1 VAAKR
6 PAEEVLRAEEI
17 RAWGE
22 YLEATRG
29 QTPGRYFEIEPWAW
43 SRLSQRLRT
52 IRARRARLRP
62 AAA

>member
-6 PAEEVLRAEEI
+6 QAEEVLHAEEI
-17 RAWGE
+17 RAWAE

-29 QTPGRYFEIEPWAW
+29 QSLTRYCEIEPWAW
-43 SRLSQRLRT
+43 SRLTQRLRT